1 MNKTIYIN
9 INNEQIQSNEELE
22 VLKHDLDS
30 DFFFYLGEKIAK
42 DCKVE
47 NENAL
52 ITDFNIKDNEEDYK
66 QIIAQWNE
74 LKNILFSEESEGKFE
89 LTLPSGYTHWL
100 RYNEKYN
107 TVYDRNFS
115 HGEQAVITIDLK
127 ELYEDSVEDLQRKI
141 LRKLQRDDLY
151 LEIDEIVF
159 NDDAV
164 TRKSPIILTIK
175 EKYEGVGF
183 KSYKKWLQDND
194 EKQQVCAK
202 CKKNPCECNINPIL
216 SDSFFPY
223 KGFTL
228 GETLMN
234 DFEDDSI
241 DDGSVIQYYLDN
253 GVLLLGATEG
263 EVFLAAMV
271 ASLSSNGKLP
281 KEWCNLL
288 GCRFGTFREKCR
300 RALNEKGFEIIL
312 DEDAE
317 IVVVSPSKKYRIH
330 LAFDVN
336 SSKFVAILITL
347 NACPYCHSSS
357 FALRKINAEAQMHI
371 SYCTDCDESYLPFE
385 VESEELDDA
394 EDNEKP
400 NCPNCSSDDVDDDGS
415 DYLQYTCNDCGHNWG
430 HDDTVE
436 CPECGSDDVENDGTD
451 NMQYECNA
459 CGHMWGDCEDDDDF
473 DDDADDYIPLHCP
486 NCGSPFIDVDGSD
499 YLQFTCN
506 ECYHNWGHDDT
517 VECPECGSDDV
528 ENDGT
533 DSMQYKCNSC
543 GKIWGDYEY
552 DDDTDNAGNQM
563 SEYIE
568 SFDVIIGKSTKYDVL
583 RKGGVLVNPDTGY
596 GEYKMPNN
604 IKVFFFNNNYT
615 INHIAVHKEAANN
628 IPTFYK
634 QLGFYWGM
642 PEYEFK
648 QLFEGLGFYNV
659 GKYDFKPEEIHAFK
673 RCEKYNCTIK
683 LSVQYDWRLGGMWD
697 FSIDCYP
704 PHVKCD

>member
-1 MNKTIYIN
+1 MKTLYIN

-22 VLKHDLDS
+22 VLNYDLDS
-30 DFFFYLGEKIAK
+30 DFFFYLGEKVAK
-42 DCKVE
+42 GCKVE

-52 ITDFNIKDNEEDYK
+52 ITDFNTQDNEEDYK

-74 LKNILFSEESEGKFE
+74 LKNILFSEECEGEFKF
-89 LTLPSGYTHWL
+89 TLPNGYIHWL
-100 RYNEKYN
+100 RYSGKYN
-107 TVYDRNFS
+107 HVYDKNFS
-115 HGEQAVITIDLK
+115 HGEQAVITIDLE
-127 ELYEDSVEDLQRKI
+127 ELHEDSVEDLQRKI

-164 TRKSPIILTIK
+164 TRKSPIILNIK
-175 EKYEGVGF
+175 DKYEGVGF
-183 KSYKKWLQDND
+183 KAYKKWSQENEMMLHSIPHIC
-194 EKQQVCAK
+194 EK
-202 CKKNPCECNINPIL
+202 CKKNPCECNTKSIS

-223 KGFTL
+223 KGVTL
-228 GETLMN
+228 GETSMN
-234 DFEDDSI
+234 DFKDDSI
-241 DDGSVIQYYLDN
+241 DDGSIIHYDLDN
-253 GVLLLGATEG
+253 GVTMLGATEG
-263 EVFLAAMV
+263 DTFIAAV
-271 ASLSSNGKLP
+271 VDSTISSNNKLP

-300 RALNEKGFEIIL
+300 RALSEKDFEIIL

-317 IVVVSPSKKYRIH
+317 IIVVSPSKKYRIH
-330 LAFDVN
+330 LALDVDT
-336 SSKFVAILITL
+336 SKFVALLITL
-347 NACPYCHSSS
+347 NECPHCKSNN
-357 FALRKINAEAQMHI
+357 FALRKMNAEMHI
-371 SYCTDCDESYLPFE
+371 SYCSDCNEYYLPFPID
-385 VESEELDDA
+385 ESEDKE
-394 EDNEKP
+394 EDIEVP
-400 NCPNCSSDDVDDDGS
+400 SCPNCGSDDVEDDGS

-459 CGHMWGDCEDDDDF
+459 CGH
-473 DDDADDYIPLHCP
+473 
-486 NCGSPFIDVDGSD
+486 
-499 YLQFTCN
+499 
-506 ECYHNWGHDDT
+506 
-517 VECPECGSDDV
+517 
-528 ENDGT
+528 
-533 DSMQYKCNSC
+533 
-543 GKIWGDYEY
+543 IWGDDEVYDNDDEEDY

-568 SFDVIIGKSTKYDVL
+568 SFDVIIGRTTKYDVQ
-583 RKGGVLVNPDTGY
+583 RKGGVLVNSDTGY

-615 INHIAVHKEAANN
+615 INHIAVRKEAANN
-628 IPTFYK
+628 IPSFYK

-648 QLFEGLGFYNV
+648 QLFESLGFYNV

-683 LSVQYDWRLGGMWD
+683 LSVQYDWRLGGMWN
-697 FSIDCYP
+697 FSIDCIP
-704 PHVKCD
+704 PHIKCD

>member
-1 MNKTIYIN
+1 MKTLYIN

-42 DCKVE
+42 GCNVD
-47 NENAL
+47 NENAI
-52 ITDFNIKDNEEDYK
+52 ITDFKTQDNEKEYK

-74 LKNILFSEESEGKFE
+74 IKAILFSEEYEREFE
-89 LTLPSGYTHWL
+89 FRLPNGYIHWL
-100 RYNEKYN
+100 RYSEKYN
-107 TVYDRNFS
+107 FVYDKNFS
-115 HGEQAVITIDLK
+115 HGESDVISIDL
-127 ELYEDSVEDLQRKI
+127 EDLYEDSIEELQRKI

-164 TRKSPIILTIK
+164 TRKSPIVRTIN

-183 KSYKKWLQDND
+183 KTYKKWLQDND
-194 EKQQVCAK
+194 EKLHTTPQICEK
-202 CKKNPCECNINPIL
+202 CGKNPCECNTKSIS

-228 GETLMN
+228 GETVMN
-234 DFEDDSI
+234 DFEDDLI
-241 DDGSVIQYYLDN
+241 DDGSIIHYDLDN
-253 GVLLLGATEG
+253 GVTLLGATEG
-263 EVFLAAMV
+263 DTFITALVD
-271 ASLSSNGKLP
+271 STISSNNKLP
-281 KEWCNLL
+281 KEWSNIL
-288 GCRFGTFREKCR
+288 GCRFGAFREKCR

-317 IVVVSPSKKYRIH
+317 IVVISPSEKYRIH
-330 LAFDVN
+330 LAFDVD

-347 NACPYCHSSS
+347 NACPYCNSSN
-357 FALRKINAEAQMHI
+357 FALRKVNAEIHI
-371 SYCTDCDESYLPFE
+371 SYCTDCDKSYLPFE

-394 EDNEKP
+394 ED
-400 NCPNCSSDDVDDDGS
+400 
-415 DYLQYTCNDCGHNWG
+415 
-430 HDDTVE
+430 
-436 CPECGSDDVENDGTD
+436 
-451 NMQYECNA
+451 YE
-459 CGHMWGDCEDDDDF
+459 
-473 DDDADDYIPLHCP
+473 PLHCP
-486 NCGSPFIDVDGSD
+486 NCGSPFVDVDGSD
-499 YLQFTCN
+499 YLQFTCS

-543 GKIWGDYEY
+543 GEIWGDYE
-552 DDDTDNAGNQM
+552 DDDDMDNAGNQV

-568 SFDVIIGKSTKYDVL
+568 SFDVIIGKSTKNDVV
-583 RKGGVLVNPDTGY
+583 RKGGVLVNPDY

-604 IKVFFFNNNYT
+604 ITVFFFNNQYT
-615 INHIAVHKEAANN
+615 INHITVHKEASNN
-628 IPTFYK
+628 IPSFYK

-642 PEYEFK
+642 PECEFK
-648 QLFEGLGFYNV
+648 QLFEGLGFNV

-697 FSIDCYP
+697 FSIDCIP
-704 PHVKCD
+704 PHIKCD

>member
-1 MNKTIYIN
+1 MKTLYIN

-22 VLKHDLDS
+22 VLNYDLDS

-42 DCKVE
+42 GCKVE

-52 ITDFNIKDNEEDYK
+52 ITDFNAKDNEEDYK

-74 LKNILFSEESEGKFE
+74 IKTILFGEECEGTFE
-89 LTLPSGYTHWL
+89 LTLPNGYIHWL
-100 RYNEKYN
+100 RYSEKYN
-107 TVYDRNFS
+107 SVYDRNFS
-115 HGEQAVITIDLK
+115 HSEPAVITIDIE

-141 LRKLQRDDLY
+141 LRKLQRDDFY

-164 TRKSPIILTIK
+164 TRKSPIILNIK
-175 EKYEGVGF
+175 DKYEGVGF
-183 KSYKKWLQDND
+183 KAYKKWLQENED
-194 EKQQVCAK
+194 KLHTTPQVCKK
-202 CKKNPCECNINPIL
+202 CRKSPCECNTNPIS
-216 SDSFFPY
+216 SDNFFPY

-228 GETLMN
+228 GETSMN
-234 DFEDDSI
+234 DFEDDLI
-241 DDGSVIQYYLDN
+241 DDGSIIYYDLDN
-253 GVLLLGATEG
+253 GVTLLGATEG
-263 EVFLAAMV
+263 DTFIATMV
-271 ASLSSNGKLP
+271 DSTISSNNKLP

-300 RALNEKGFEIIL
+300 RALSEKDFEIIL

-317 IVVVSPSKKYRIH
+317 IIVVSPSKKYRIH
-330 LAFDVN
+330 LALDVDT
-336 SSKFVAILITL
+336 SQFVALLITL
-347 NACPYCHSSS
+347 NECPHCKSNN
-357 FALRKINAEAQMHI
+357 FVLRKMNAEMHI
-371 SYCTDCDESYLPFE
+371 SYCSDCNEYYLPFPID
-385 VESEELDDA
+385 ESENDEEDLEL
-394 EDNEKP
+394 P
-400 NCPNCSSDDVDDDGS
+400 NCPNCGSDDVDDDGS

-430 HDDTVE
+430 HYDTVE

-459 CGHMWGDCEDDDDF
+459 CGH
-473 DDDADDYIPLHCP
+473 
-486 NCGSPFIDVDGSD
+486 
-499 YLQFTCN
+499 
-506 ECYHNWGHDDT
+506 
-517 VECPECGSDDV
+517 
-528 ENDGT
+528 
-533 DSMQYKCNSC
+533 
-543 GKIWGDYEY
+543 IWGDNDDEEDY

-568 SFDVIIGKSTKYDVL
+568 SFDVIIGRSTKYDVQ
-583 RKGGVLVNPDTGY
+583 RKGGVLVNSDTGY

-628 IPTFYK
+628 IPSFYK

-648 QLFEGLGFYNV
+648 QLFESLGFYNV

-683 LSVQYDWRLGGMWD
+683 LSVQYDWRLGGMWN
-697 FSIDCYP
+697 FSINCIP
-704 PHVKCD
+704 PHIKCD